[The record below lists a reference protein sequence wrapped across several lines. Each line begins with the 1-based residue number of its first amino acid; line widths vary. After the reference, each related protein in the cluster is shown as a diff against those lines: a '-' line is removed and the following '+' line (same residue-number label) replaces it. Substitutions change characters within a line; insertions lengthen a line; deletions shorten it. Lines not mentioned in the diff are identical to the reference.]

1 MIIDGYR
8 DVKVFSWIRRGKSRK
23 RSRREGEGCSIG
35 KLVELDVRSL
45 VVLGGSRS
53 SFIEFDKVG

>member
-1 MIIDGYR
+1 MVTGMW
-8 DVKVFSWIRRGKSRK
+8 KFFRGLDEEKAGKDRGG
-23 RSRREGEGCSIG
+23 GEGCSIG